1 MKGKWE
7 DEWEDEDGGSGPPER
22 KPDPNAKSD
31 HGQIDYY
38 TFLCK
43 QLDIPPEAAEQQ
55 RKQKY
60 DSYGKLKERIE
71 ELRFMRECKKRMS
84 GGGTTELVNLFRALI
99 KSIDE
104 TGRDVVER
112 EEPLPG
118 YPADGP
124 PATRV
129 PAERGLRS
137 SPGRPLTM
145 GLIIGGAII
154 IAVPLVWYLTRRK

>member
-1 MKGKWE
+1 MKGKWD
-7 DEWEDEDGGSGPPER
+7 DEWEEDGGNGPPER
-22 KPDPNAKSD
+22 KLDPNAKSE

-38 TFLCK
+38 KFLCK
-43 QLDIPPEAAEQQ
+43 QLDISPEAAEQQ

-71 ELRFMRECKKRMS
+71 ELRFMIECKKRML
-84 GGGTTELVNLFRALI
+84 GEGKAELANLFRALI
-99 KSIDE
+99 ASIDE
-104 TGRDVVER
+104 TGRDVVEL
-112 EEPLPG
+112 EEPLPA
-118 YPADGP
+118 YPAGDP
-124 PATRV
+124 SAAHV